1 MKDYPAWK
9 TWAWRLI
16 RGAVATA
23 AAQTLTLQV
32 DWSKPEIAYKT
43 LVISFTSGF
52 LMAVGV
58 AIRDEIGGK
67 DKSAVVHKL
76 PV

>member
-1 MKDYPAWK
+1 MNNYPAWK
-9 TWAWRLI
+9 TWVWRLV

-23 AAQTLTLQV
+23 AAQSLALNV

-43 LVISFTSGF
+43 LAISFISGF
-52 LMAVGV
+52 LMALGV
-58 AIRDEIGGK
+58 AIRDELGGK
-67 DKSAVVHKL
+67 NKSAAVHKL